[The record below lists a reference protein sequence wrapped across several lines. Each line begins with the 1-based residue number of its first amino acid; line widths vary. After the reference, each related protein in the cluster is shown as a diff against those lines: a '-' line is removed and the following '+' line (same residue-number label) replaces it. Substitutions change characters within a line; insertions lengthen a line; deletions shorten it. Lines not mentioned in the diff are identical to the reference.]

1 MAVGAELQTLQ
12 ELYRT
17 FNAKAEDAQGIKD
30 NVDGGIEATVW
41 EGTYATQFR
50 EAWEGYKSNLDT
62 LRQALEDAAQ
72 DVLTNHNNMAEA
84 FGEPD
89 RLP

>member
-1 MAVGAELQTLQ
+1 MAVGAELSTLA

-17 FNAKAEDAQGIKD
+17 FNAKGEDAETIKND
-30 NVDGGIEATVW
+30 VDGALDNTVW

-50 EAWEGYKSNLDT
+50 EAWEEYKQNLIT
-62 LRQALEDAAQ
+62 LRDALEGAAQ
-72 DVLTNHNNMAEA
+72 DVLVNHNNMAEA